1 MAVSMASLMIPR
13 KEIHMN

>member
-1 MAVSMASLMIPR
+1 MASLMIPR